1 MTDEAHQP
9 TEDELRA
16 AYEAEI
22 KKIRVEQI
30 LLENIVTMINM
41 GMRRTGLMPGTEEER
56 DPAQV
61 IVAIEAVRAH
71 MPLIEQIAPEQNQP
85 IQEAL
90 SQLQMAFVQIG
101 GIDGAEAPPAA
112 ATPPPAPTPTP
123 AAPPAGPVIPGAP
136 GPAQQSG
143 KLWIPGQ

>member
-1 MTDEAHQP
+1 MTDEAHAP
-9 TEDELRA
+9 SEDELRA

-71 MPLIEQIAPEQNQP
+71 MPLIEQIAPDQNQP

-101 GIDGAEAPPAA
+101 GIDGAAETPLTASAPPS
-112 ATPPPAPTPTP
+112 P
-123 AAPPAGPVIPGAP
+123 AASPAQPGPITPGAP